1 MMSFITQ
8 ISNKN
13 ASPKAAKKILI
24 VESDLD
30 VRNTL
35 TQLLLK
41 NDYKV
46 KTVENGYDG
55 YKTAVID
62 PPELIIA
69 DIMIPMMDGLE
80 MLRLLKENA
89 ATAGIPFI
97 FLTSKSATIDRRI
110 GMNSGADDY
119 ITIPFKPDDLLKA
132 IRVRLEKKENLDR
145 KFERVFRALSGN
157 IPHELRTPL
166 GSIIGF
172 TNMMLEDILTLD
184 RKDMIEML
192 QKIKYSSTKLQKTIE
207 KFIVFSEAEVLNMDK
222 KKHESLLN
230 KKTEVQA
237 FLLDSIIN
245 EKMRQEDVNFP
256 VELSNSYASISVFED
271 HFCMMFGELI
281 ENAIKFSYNNKPIE
295 IKSTDDKGTY
305 TLKVRNYG
313 KGLTEEELQNLDVFT
328 NQDRRR
334 YEQHGN
340 GLGLILV
347 SRLATFYDAKFSITS
362 IPDQYTETSLK
373 FKKYI
378 PS

>member
-1 MMSFITQ
+1 MSFITQ

-13 ASPKAAKKILI
+13 TSPKASKKILI
-24 VESDLD
+24 VESDLG
-30 VRNTL
+30 VQNTL
-35 TQLLLK
+35 AELLLG
-41 NDYKV
+41 NNYKV

-55 YKTAVID
+55 YKNAISD
-62 PPELIIA
+62 PPDLIIA

-80 MLRLLKENA
+80 MLRLLKENNS
-89 ATAGIPFI
+89 TAGIPFI

-132 IRVRLEKKENLDR
+132 IRVRLEKKENMDR

-172 TNMMLEDILTLD
+172 TNLMLEDILNLD
-184 RKDMIEML
+184 RKEIVEML
-192 QKIKYSSTKLQKTIE
+192 QKIKYSSSKLQKTIE
-207 KFIVFSEAEVLNMDK
+207 KFIIFSEAEVLNMDR

-237 FLLDSIIN
+237 FLLGSIIS
-245 EKMRQEDVNFP
+245 EKMREEDVQFP
-256 VELSNSYASISVFED
+256 VEMNNSFAVVSVFED

-281 ENAIKFSYNNKPIE
+281 ENAIKFSYNNKPIVINSE
-295 IKSTDDKGTY
+295 DDETSY
-305 TLKVRNYG
+305 TLAVRNYG
-313 KGLTEEELQNLDVFT
+313 KGLTKEELQNLDVFS
-328 NQDRRR
+328 NQDRRH

-347 SRLATFYDAKFSITS
+347 SRLATFYDAKFNISS
-362 IPDQYTETSLK
+362 IPDKYTEVSLK

-378 PS
+378 SA